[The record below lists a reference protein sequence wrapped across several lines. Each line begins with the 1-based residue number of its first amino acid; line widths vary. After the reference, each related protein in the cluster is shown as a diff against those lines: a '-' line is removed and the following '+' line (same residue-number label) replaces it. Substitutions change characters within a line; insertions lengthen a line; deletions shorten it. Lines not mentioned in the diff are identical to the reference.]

1 MLQGGQK
8 CLGNLPGC
16 RENEYRW
23 TNMAHAQLKKK
34 RGTISFYVSWTSG
47 RLISILWYVV
57 FTKMDIFIY
66 EGYKKTL

>member
-1 MLQGGQK
+1 
-8 CLGNLPGC
+8 
-16 RENEYRW
+16 
-23 TNMAHAQLKKK
+23 MAHAQLKKK